1 MVTFRMKIV
10 PIKRARPIDAQ
21 SIATRLSEHRILNKA
36 DDPIIYILLYSNIKL
51 KDFILD
57 PKYKKHKVSIGLEKP
72 SKGVELKAKNNSK
85 LEYIETN

>member
-1 MVTFRMKIV
+1 MPNYCHSLEGAPHF
-10 PIKRARPIDAQ
+10 PG
-21 SIATRLSEHRILNKA
+21 ILNKA
-36 DDPIIYILLYSNIKL
+36 EDPIIYILLYSNIKL